1 MSRYRK
7 IHVKLWS
14 SGDFLSLS
22 KPKPN
27 AQSLFLHL
35 LTGEH
40 TTAIPGVICA
50 GKAALAEAIGW
61 SLTDWSRC
69 FSELESRGMAVADWE
84 ARLVY
89 LPAALSHNEPANP
102 NTVRSWRN
110 EWQMVRACPLRDR
123 IVAEMS
129 ATFSGM
135 KKPEFA
141 QAFADVLANVPGNVP
156 GNGRRNVASE
166 QPHERSSERSQ
177 EQSTERPPCVRAHAP
192 SAPAPVTVLSVLG
205 VQGGEPPAP
214 AALPTSPVAVEILA
228 TAERLSLPVDAD
240 FANALALIAER
251 AGKGGLVAS
260 ALEDAAG
267 ALAAREGVT
276 TTGQAR
282 DLIQRFVRHARP
294 VAGVSGTGG
303 GSGTYGAQKGR
314 HGAPEPYNPFGP
326 PTDDELRAA
335 GVIQ

>member
-166 QPHERSSERSQ
+166 QPHERSRERSQ

-192 SAPAPVTVLSVLG
+192 SAPAPVTVLSVSEG
-205 VQGGEPPAP
+205 VQGE
-214 AALPTSPVAVEILA
+214 AAPTSDLAEEILTVA
-228 TAERLSLPVDAD
+228 KGLPRIASLVDPAFANELAMVAERS
-240 FANALALIAER
+240 
-251 AGKGGLVAS
+251 GKAKLVAQ
-260 ALEDAAG
+260 ALDEAAG
-267 ALAAREGVT
+267 ELAARGGVVDVT
-276 TTGQAR
+276 TGR
-282 DLIQRFVRHARP
+282 SLLVRWVRNARP
-294 VAGVSGTGG
+294 AKAFSGTGG

-326 PTDDELRAA
+326 PTDEELRAA